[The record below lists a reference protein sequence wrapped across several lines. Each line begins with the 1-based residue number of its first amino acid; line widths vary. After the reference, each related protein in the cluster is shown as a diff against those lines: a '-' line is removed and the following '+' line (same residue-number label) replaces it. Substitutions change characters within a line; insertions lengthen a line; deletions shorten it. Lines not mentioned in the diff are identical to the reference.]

1 MVEVKTKLPLTEN
14 ALVVLARRYLKK
26 DENGNVTERPEDMFW
41 RVARTIAEADK
52 IHNPKA
58 NIDALAKTFYD
69 MMARLEFM
77 PNSPTLMNAGRELG
91 QLSACFVIPIE
102 DSMESI
108 FDALKHAAIIHKT
121 GGGTGFSFSKL
132 RPENDL
138 VKTTYGVSSGPVS
151 FMQVFDVATETI
163 KQGGTRRGANMGIL
177 NVDHPD
183 IEKFIETKT
192 YTDKL
197 TNFNISVA
205 MTDKFMQALKT
216 DSDYELINPRTGEA
230 VRNIKA
236 KIIFDKIV
244 EAAWQTGDP
253 GLVFIDTINKYNPIP
268 HVGQI
273 EATNP
278 CITADTWV
286 MTADGPRQVEG
297 LIGKKFFAIVNGKEW
312 ESSEN
317 GFFETGVKPVYGLK
331 TIEGFELRLTAD
343 HPVMK
348 VERMTRYRVEVQWSN
363 AKDLKPGDK
372 IIMNNHRTFG
382 NWGVKDKYTEC
393 NGYLMG
399 LLLGDGT
406 IKKDKVV
413 LSSWGGNEGAKAVR
427 ALVYNCTQYLP
438 HRTDFMG
445 WATVRGRNEYRL
457 SMGYLKRLAKELEL
471 NPGMKA
477 INKKI
482 EKAPADFCKG
492 LLKGLFD
499 ADGSVQGNHSKGVS
513 VRLAQ
518 SDIKILKAVQ
528 RMLLR
533 FGIFSKI
540 YKNRREKRRSKLPDG
555 KGELKDYI
563 VKPQHELVISKE
575 NILYFN
581 ERVGFGDVE
590 KMKKLEGTIR
600 NYKRKVNQERFV
612 ASVEEVVSDGVERVY
627 DVQIPGTNAFDAN
640 GFVVHNC
647 GEQMLLP
654 YESCNLGS
662 INLAKVIRDGKVDYK
677 KLTSLVDQ
685 SVHFLDNVIDVN
697 KYPLS
702 QIEEMTKLNRKIGLG
717 VMGFADMLILMGIP
731 YDSEEAIKVA
741 EEVMAF
747 IDKKAKKASQKL
759 ARKRGNFPNFK
770 GSIYDQKGLKYM
782 RNATVTTIA
791 PTGTISIIAGCSS
804 GIEPLFA
811 ISYTRKVLEGQELV
825 EVHPIFLEWAK
836 EEGLFSQALTEELA
850 QVGSLRK
857 LKQNQIPE
865 KIKKLFVTAHDVE
878 PTWHV
883 RLQAAFQRF
892 TDNAVSKTINM
903 RHDAT
908 IDDVREV
915 YLMAYEIDLKGITV
929 YRDRSKEEQV
939 LMVKK
944 KEGARP
950 LISPRRRPLRT
961 SGVTE
966 RVNTGCGRL
975 YVTVN
980 YDEEGICEVFA
991 HMGKAGGCAA
1001 SQIEAIGRL
1010 ISLAL
1015 RSGVKLESVVKQL
1028 RGIRC
1033 PVPSWQQGKQ
1043 VLSCADAIAQVL
1055 ASLAHISY
1063 SEEGQITG
1071 ACPDC
1076 GGILISEGGC
1086 QICRSCGFSR
1096 CE

>member
-1 MVEVKTKLPLTEN
+1 MVEVQTNLPLTEN
-14 ALVVLARRYLKK
+14 ALVVLARRYLKR
-26 DENGNVTERPEDMFW
+26 DEKGNVTECPEDMFW
-41 RVARTIAEADK
+41 RVARAIAEADR
-52 IHNPKA
+52 IYDPKA
-58 NIDALAKTFYD
+58 DIDKLARVFYQ

-177 NVDHPD
+177 RVDHPD
-183 IEKFIETKT
+183 IEKFIEIKT
-192 YTDKL
+192 YTPKL

-205 MTDKFMQALKT
+205 ITDKFMQALKA

-230 VRNIKA
+230 VRKIKA
-236 KIIFDKIV
+236 KTIFDKIV

-253 GLVFIDTINKYNPIP
+253 GLVFIDTINKHNPIP
-268 HVGQI
+268 HIGEI

-286 MTADGPRQVEG
+286 MTADGPRQVEE
-297 LIGKKFFAIVNGKEW
+297 LIGKRFFAIVNGKQW
-312 ESSEN
+312 ESSEH
-317 GFFETGVKPVYGLK
+317 GFFETGVKPVYRLK

-348 VERMTRYRVEVQWSN
+348 VERMARYRVEVQWSK

-406 IKKDKVV
+406 IKKDKIV

-427 ALVYNCTQYLP
+427 AL
-438 HRTDFMG
+438 
-445 WATVRGRNEYRL
+445 
-457 SMGYLKRLAKELEL
+457 EL

-477 INKKI
+477 INKRI

-518 SDIKILKAVQ
+518 SDINILKTVQ

-540 YKNRREKRRSKLPDG
+540 YKNRREKGRAKLPHG
-555 KGELKDYI
+555 KGGLKDYI
-563 VKPQHELVISKE
+563 VRPQHELVIPKE

-627 DVQIPGTNAFDAN
+627 DVQIPGINAFDAN

-647 GEQMLLP
+647 GEQPLLP

-662 INLAKVIRDGKVDYK
+662 INVAKVVKDGKIDYK
-677 KLTSLVDQ
+677 RLASVVGQ

-697 KYPLS
+697 RYPLP
-702 QIEEMTKLNRKIGLG
+702 QIEKMTKLNRKIGLG

-731 YDSEEAIKVA
+731 YNSEQAEKVA
-741 EEVMAF
+741 EKLMAF
-747 IDKKAKKASQKL
+747 IDREAKKASQRL
-759 ARKRGNFPNFK
+759 ARKRGNFPNFE
-770 GSIYDQKGLKYM
+770 GSTYDQKGLRYM
-782 RNATVTTIA
+782 RNATITTIA

-804 GIEPLFA
+804 GVEPLFA

-825 EVHPIFLEWAK
+825 EVHPLFLKWAK
-836 EEGLFSQALTEELA
+836 EEGFFSQALIDELA
-850 QVGSLRK
+850 QVGSLRE

-865 KIKKLFVTAHDVE
+865 RIKKLFVTAHDIE
-878 PTWHV
+878 PHWHI

-903 RHDAT
+903 PYDAS
-908 IDDVREV
+908 IDDVRRV
-915 YLMAYEIDLKGITV
+915 YLMAYEMGLKGITI
-929 YRDRSKEEQV
+929 YRDRSKDEQV

-944 KEGARP
+944 KEEGRP
-950 LISPRRRPLRT
+950 LISPRPRPVRT
-961 SGVTE
+961 SGVTQ

-1015 RSGVKLESVVKQL
+1015 RSGVKVESVVKQL

-1033 PVPSWQQGKQ
+1033 PAPGWQQGKQ

-1055 ASLAHISY
+1055 AGIAHISY
-1063 SEEGQITG
+1063 SKEGHIMG

-1076 GGILISEGGC
+1076 GDTLIYEGGC

-1096 CE
+1096 CD

>member
-1 MVEVKTKLPLTEN
+1 MVEVKTNLPLTEN
-14 ALVVLARRYLKK
+14 ALVVLVRRYLKK
-26 DENGNVTERPEDMFW
+26 DENGNVTERPEEMFW
-41 RVARTIAEADK
+41 RVARTIAEADR

-58 NIDALAKTFYD
+58 DVDALAKTFYD

-177 NVDHPD
+177 KVDHPD

-278 CITADTWV
+278 C
-286 MTADGPRQVEG
+286 
-297 LIGKKFFAIVNGKEW
+297 
-312 ESSEN
+312 
-317 GFFETGVKPVYGLK
+317 
-331 TIEGFELRLTAD
+331 
-343 HPVMK
+343 
-348 VERMTRYRVEVQWSN
+348 
-363 AKDLKPGDK
+363 
-372 IIMNNHRTFG
+372 
-382 NWGVKDKYTEC
+382 
-393 NGYLMG
+393 
-399 LLLGDGT
+399 
-406 IKKDKVV
+406 
-413 LSSWGGNEGAKAVR
+413 
-427 ALVYNCTQYLP
+427 
-438 HRTDFMG
+438 
-445 WATVRGRNEYRL
+445 
-457 SMGYLKRLAKELEL
+457 
-471 NPGMKA
+471 
-477 INKKI
+477 
-482 EKAPADFCKG
+482 
-492 LLKGLFD
+492 
-499 ADGSVQGNHSKGVS
+499 
-513 VRLAQ
+513 
-518 SDIKILKAVQ
+518 
-528 RMLLR
+528 
-533 FGIFSKI
+533 
-540 YKNRREKRRSKLPDG
+540 
-555 KGELKDYI
+555 
-563 VKPQHELVISKE
+563 
-575 NILYFN
+575 
-581 ERVGFGDVE
+581 
-590 KMKKLEGTIR
+590 
-600 NYKRKVNQERFV
+600 
-612 ASVEEVVSDGVERVY
+612 
-627 DVQIPGTNAFDAN
+627 
-640 GFVVHNC
+640 

-662 INLAKVIRDGKVDYK
+662 INLAKVIRDEKVDYK
-677 KLTSLVDQ
+677 KLASLVDQ

-697 KYPLS
+697 KYPLP

-770 GSIYDQKGLKYM
+770 GSIYDRKGLKYM

-836 EEGLFSQALTEELA
+836 EEGFFSQALTEELA

-865 KIKKLFVTAHDVE
+865 KIKKLFVTAHDIE

-908 IDDVREV
+908 IDNVREV

-961 SGVTE
+961 RGVTE

-991 HMGKAGGCAA
+991 HMGKTGGCAA

-1010 ISLAL
+1010 VSLAL

>member
-1 MVEVKTKLPLTEN
+1 MVEVKTNLPLTEN
-14 ALVVLARRYLKK
+14 ALVVLVRRYLKK
-26 DENGNVTERPEDMFW
+26 DENGNVTERPEEMFW
-41 RVARTIAEADK
+41 RVARTIAEADR

-58 NIDALAKTFYD
+58 NVDALAKTFYD

-177 NVDHPD
+177 KVDHPD

-278 CITADTWV
+278 C
-286 MTADGPRQVEG
+286 
-297 LIGKKFFAIVNGKEW
+297 
-312 ESSEN
+312 
-317 GFFETGVKPVYGLK
+317 
-331 TIEGFELRLTAD
+331 
-343 HPVMK
+343 
-348 VERMTRYRVEVQWSN
+348 
-363 AKDLKPGDK
+363 
-372 IIMNNHRTFG
+372 
-382 NWGVKDKYTEC
+382 
-393 NGYLMG
+393 
-399 LLLGDGT
+399 
-406 IKKDKVV
+406 
-413 LSSWGGNEGAKAVR
+413 
-427 ALVYNCTQYLP
+427 
-438 HRTDFMG
+438 
-445 WATVRGRNEYRL
+445 
-457 SMGYLKRLAKELEL
+457 
-471 NPGMKA
+471 
-477 INKKI
+477 
-482 EKAPADFCKG
+482 
-492 LLKGLFD
+492 
-499 ADGSVQGNHSKGVS
+499 
-513 VRLAQ
+513 
-518 SDIKILKAVQ
+518 
-528 RMLLR
+528 
-533 FGIFSKI
+533 
-540 YKNRREKRRSKLPDG
+540 
-555 KGELKDYI
+555 
-563 VKPQHELVISKE
+563 
-575 NILYFN
+575 
-581 ERVGFGDVE
+581 
-590 KMKKLEGTIR
+590 
-600 NYKRKVNQERFV
+600 
-612 ASVEEVVSDGVERVY
+612 
-627 DVQIPGTNAFDAN
+627 
-640 GFVVHNC
+640 

-662 INLAKVIRDGKVDYK
+662 INLAKVIRDEKVDYK
-677 KLTSLVDQ
+677 KLASLVDQ

-697 KYPLS
+697 KYPLP

-791 PTGTISIIAGCSS
+791 PTGTISIIVGCSS

-836 EEGLFSQALTEELA
+836 EEGFFSQTLIEELA
-850 QVGSLRK
+850 QAGSLRK

-865 KIKKLFVTAHDVE
+865 KIKKLFVTAHDIE
-878 PTWHV
+878 PAWHV

-915 YLMAYEIDLKGITV
+915 YLMAYGIDLKGITV

>member
-1 MVEVKTKLPLTEN
+1 MVEVKTNLPLTEN
-14 ALVVLARRYLKK
+14 ALVVLVRRYLKK
-26 DENGNVTERPEDMFW
+26 DENGNVTERPEEMFW
-41 RVARTIAEADK
+41 RVARTIAEADR

-58 NIDALAKTFYD
+58 NVDALAKTFYE

-151 FMQVFDVATETI
+151 FMQVFDIATETI

-177 NVDHPD
+177 RVDHPD

-278 CITADTWV
+278 C
-286 MTADGPRQVEG
+286 
-297 LIGKKFFAIVNGKEW
+297 
-312 ESSEN
+312 
-317 GFFETGVKPVYGLK
+317 
-331 TIEGFELRLTAD
+331 
-343 HPVMK
+343 
-348 VERMTRYRVEVQWSN
+348 
-363 AKDLKPGDK
+363 
-372 IIMNNHRTFG
+372 
-382 NWGVKDKYTEC
+382 
-393 NGYLMG
+393 
-399 LLLGDGT
+399 
-406 IKKDKVV
+406 
-413 LSSWGGNEGAKAVR
+413 
-427 ALVYNCTQYLP
+427 
-438 HRTDFMG
+438 
-445 WATVRGRNEYRL
+445 
-457 SMGYLKRLAKELEL
+457 
-471 NPGMKA
+471 
-477 INKKI
+477 
-482 EKAPADFCKG
+482 
-492 LLKGLFD
+492 
-499 ADGSVQGNHSKGVS
+499 
-513 VRLAQ
+513 
-518 SDIKILKAVQ
+518 
-528 RMLLR
+528 
-533 FGIFSKI
+533 
-540 YKNRREKRRSKLPDG
+540 
-555 KGELKDYI
+555 
-563 VKPQHELVISKE
+563 
-575 NILYFN
+575 
-581 ERVGFGDVE
+581 
-590 KMKKLEGTIR
+590 
-600 NYKRKVNQERFV
+600 
-612 ASVEEVVSDGVERVY
+612 
-627 DVQIPGTNAFDAN
+627 
-640 GFVVHNC
+640 

-662 INLAKVIRDGKVDYK
+662 INLAKVIKDGKVDYK
-677 KLTSLVDQ
+677 KLASLVNQ

-697 KYPLS
+697 KYPLP

-770 GSIYDQKGLKYM
+770 GSVYDRKGLKYM

-791 PTGTISIIAGCSS
+791 PTGTISIIAGTSS

-878 PTWHV
+878 PAWHV

-991 HMGKAGGCAA
+991 HMGKTGGCAA

-1010 ISLAL
+1010 VSLAL

>member
-1 MVEVKTKLPLTEN
+1 MVEAKTNLPLTEN

-26 DENGNVTERPEDMFW
+26 DENGNVTEHPEEMFW
-41 RVARTIAEADK
+41 RVARTIAEADR

-58 NIDALAKTFYD
+58 NVDALAKTFYD

-177 NVDHPD
+177 RVDHPD

-236 KIIFDKIV
+236 KIIFDKII

-278 CITADTWV
+278 C
-286 MTADGPRQVEG
+286 
-297 LIGKKFFAIVNGKEW
+297 
-312 ESSEN
+312 
-317 GFFETGVKPVYGLK
+317 
-331 TIEGFELRLTAD
+331 
-343 HPVMK
+343 
-348 VERMTRYRVEVQWSN
+348 
-363 AKDLKPGDK
+363 
-372 IIMNNHRTFG
+372 
-382 NWGVKDKYTEC
+382 
-393 NGYLMG
+393 
-399 LLLGDGT
+399 
-406 IKKDKVV
+406 
-413 LSSWGGNEGAKAVR
+413 
-427 ALVYNCTQYLP
+427 
-438 HRTDFMG
+438 
-445 WATVRGRNEYRL
+445 
-457 SMGYLKRLAKELEL
+457 
-471 NPGMKA
+471 
-477 INKKI
+477 
-482 EKAPADFCKG
+482 
-492 LLKGLFD
+492 
-499 ADGSVQGNHSKGVS
+499 
-513 VRLAQ
+513 
-518 SDIKILKAVQ
+518 
-528 RMLLR
+528 
-533 FGIFSKI
+533 
-540 YKNRREKRRSKLPDG
+540 
-555 KGELKDYI
+555 
-563 VKPQHELVISKE
+563 
-575 NILYFN
+575 
-581 ERVGFGDVE
+581 
-590 KMKKLEGTIR
+590 
-600 NYKRKVNQERFV
+600 
-612 ASVEEVVSDGVERVY
+612 
-627 DVQIPGTNAFDAN
+627 
-640 GFVVHNC
+640 

-662 INLAKVIRDGKVDYK
+662 INLAKVIKDGKVDYK
-677 KLTSLVDQ
+677 KLASLVDQ

-697 KYPLS
+697 KYPLP

-836 EEGLFSQALTEELA
+836 EEGFFSQTLIEELA

-865 KIKKLFVTAHDVE
+865 KIKKLFVTAHDIE
-878 PTWHV
+878 PAWHV

-908 IDDVREV
+908 IDDVRKV
-915 YLMAYEIDLKGITV
+915 YLMAYEMDLKGITV

-961 SGVTE
+961 KGVTE

>member
-1 MVEVKTKLPLTEN
+1 MVEVKTKLSLTEN

-41 RVARTIAEADK
+41 RVARTIAEADR

-69 MMARLEFM
+69 MMTRLEFM

-177 NVDHPD
+177 KVDHPD
-183 IEKFIETKT
+183 IEKFIEIKT

-253 GLVFIDTINKYNPIP
+253 GLVFIDTINRYNPIP

-278 CITADTWV
+278 
-286 MTADGPRQVEG
+286 
-297 LIGKKFFAIVNGKEW
+297 
-312 ESSEN
+312 
-317 GFFETGVKPVYGLK
+317 
-331 TIEGFELRLTAD
+331 
-343 HPVMK
+343 
-348 VERMTRYRVEVQWSN
+348 
-363 AKDLKPGDK
+363 
-372 IIMNNHRTFG
+372 
-382 NWGVKDKYTEC
+382 
-393 NGYLMG
+393 
-399 LLLGDGT
+399 
-406 IKKDKVV
+406 
-413 LSSWGGNEGAKAVR
+413 
-427 ALVYNCTQYLP
+427 
-438 HRTDFMG
+438 
-445 WATVRGRNEYRL
+445 
-457 SMGYLKRLAKELEL
+457 
-471 NPGMKA
+471 
-477 INKKI
+477 
-482 EKAPADFCKG
+482 
-492 LLKGLFD
+492 
-499 ADGSVQGNHSKGVS
+499 
-513 VRLAQ
+513 
-518 SDIKILKAVQ
+518 
-528 RMLLR
+528 
-533 FGIFSKI
+533 
-540 YKNRREKRRSKLPDG
+540 
-555 KGELKDYI
+555 
-563 VKPQHELVISKE
+563 
-575 NILYFN
+575 
-581 ERVGFGDVE
+581 
-590 KMKKLEGTIR
+590 
-600 NYKRKVNQERFV
+600 
-612 ASVEEVVSDGVERVY
+612 
-627 DVQIPGTNAFDAN
+627 
-640 GFVVHNC
+640 C

-662 INLAKVIRDGKVDYK
+662 INLAKVIKDGKINYK
-677 KLTSLVDQ
+677 KLASLVDQ

-697 KYPLS
+697 KYPLP

-770 GSIYDQKGLKYM
+770 GSIYDRKGLKYM

-836 EEGLFSQALTEELA
+836 EEGFFSQALIEELA

-865 KIKKLFVTAHDVE
+865 KIKKLFVTAHDIE
-878 PTWHV
+878 PAWHV

-908 IDDVREV
+908 IDDVRKV

-944 KEGARP
+944 KEGARLP
-950 LISPRRRPLRT
+950 ISPRRRPLRT